1 VKSLAES
8 LADARISRGLTQE
21 ELAIAVGQ
29 SVGTIAGAEQGKHLP
44 HATTL
49 RRLAGVLAIDA
60 GALVQRARAERL
72 QRREAEM
79 GNARPIRIEG
89 DLARRLRAHA
99 KDPLAWIAQAL
110 AAETTTDTPHSSRL
124 RAAVIGHRNG
134 VKLLE
139 RHVAPAPRRGAK
151 KRVKS

>member
-21 ELAIAVGQ
+21 ELANQVGQ

-49 RRLAGVLAIDA
+49 RRLAAVLSVD
-60 GALVQRARAERL
+60 GAELVKRARAERL
-72 QRREAEM
+72 ARREAEM
-79 GNARPIRIEG
+79 GSSKPIRIEG
-89 DLARRLRAHA
+89 ELARLLRAHA
-99 KDPLAWIAQAL
+99 KDPLAWIAAAL
-110 AAETTTDTPHSSRL
+110 ASETAGNNQCGRL

-134 VKLLE
+134 VKMTS
-139 RHVAPAPRRGAK
+139 RPVPSPARRCAK
-151 KRVKS
+151 KRAR

>member
-21 ELAIAVGQ
+21 ELANQVGQ

-49 RRLAGVLAIDA
+49 RRLAAVLAVD
-60 GALVQRARAERL
+60 GAELVKRARAERL
-72 QRREAEM
+72 HRREAEM
-79 GNARPIRIEG
+79 GSAKPIRIEG
-89 DLARRLRAHA
+89 ELAQRLRAHA
-99 KDPLAWIAQAL
+99 KDPLAWIAEAL
-110 AAETTTDTPHSSRL
+110 ANATSGPNHCGRL

-139 RHVAPAPRRGAK
+139 RHVAPAPRRRAK